1 MKALT
6 IMILWTWGIT
16 PLWVNI
22 VGTVMMSF
30 GLLIDWGNNLKKSQS
45 K

>member
-1 MKALT
+1 MSALM

-22 VGTVMMSF
+22 VGTVLL
-30 GLLIDWGNNLKKSQS
+30 GLKILGNIIELS
-45 K
+45 KE